1 MVIKDGLVF
10 ILNFILLVKFNMESV
25 VLDFQTSFNLHLY
38 FCIS

>member
-1 MVIKDGLVF
+1 MVIKDELMLKFDF
-10 ILNFILLVKFNMESV
+10 ILQVKFNMESV